1 MMAKKERWLGWHFL
15 DEKKLAFR
23 RNCPLK
29 VGKTYRQT
37 GEPTLC
43 YNGLHA
49 CLDAL
54 DAFLYVSGRYAC
66 RVELSGK
73 IVERDD
79 KACAAVRTV
88 LGWCD
93 LDELKKRKEPEEVAT
108 ARKELADLVG
118 RLSAL
123 KLIKG
128 CTSEELEDVR
138 DLIEA
143 IQRDIGGLCAALSNA
158 ANVCDFDLSDF
169 AQTHQRKGETDNQ
182 AAHRILMAE
191 IKRQGHYV
199 KGRLA

>member
-1 MMAKKERWLGWHFL
+1 MAKKKRWLGWHFL
-15 DEKKLAFR
+15 DEKKLAYR
-23 RNCPLK
+23 ENCPLK

-49 CLDAL
+49 CPDAL
-54 DAFLYVSGRYAC
+54 DAFSYVSGRYAC
-66 RVELSGK
+66 RVELSGRMRSDSHK
-73 IVERDD
+73 T
-79 KACAAVRTV
+79 CATARTV

-93 LDELKKRKEPEEVAT
+93 LDKLKKGKEPKEVAT
-108 ARKELADLVG
+108 ARKKLAYLAG
-118 RLSAL
+118 RFSAL

-128 CTSEELEDVR
+128 CTGEELEDVSDSVETIREDIR
-138 DLIEA
+138 DLHV
-143 IQRDIGGLCAALSNA
+143 ALSNA
-158 ANVCDFDLSDF
+158 ADVCDFNLSAF
-169 AQTHQRKGETDNQ
+169 AQTHQRKGETGNQ